1 MRILLAVDE
10 SAASMAAVAY
20 LKGLRF
26 HLPVDL
32 EVVSVLS
39 PAHVGDMTGIGTGMG
54 VGLGTPDIGYGLF
67 SEELKSVENFA
78 GKIAVQFDGKFQSA
92 TSAAK
97 AARPVMRSLNW
108 RIRIAPI

>member
-39 PAHVGDMTGIGTGMG
+39 PAHVGDMTGIACRESNRN
-54 VGLGTPDIGYGLF
+54 YGP
-67 SEELKSVENFA
+67 N
-78 GKIAVQFDGKFQSA
+78 
-92 TSAAK
+92 
-97 AARPVMRSLNW
+97 
-108 RIRIAPI
+108 